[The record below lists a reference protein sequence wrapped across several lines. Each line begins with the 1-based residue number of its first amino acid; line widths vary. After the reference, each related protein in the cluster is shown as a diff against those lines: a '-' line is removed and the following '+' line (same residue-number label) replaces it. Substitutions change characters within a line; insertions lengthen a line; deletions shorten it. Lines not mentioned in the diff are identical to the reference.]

1 MLPNSCML
9 VEEKVAEV
17 GKHQHFLFES
27 GSNCMKWLGVLQG
40 LGKNYL
46 VLVSV
51 NYMTN

>member
-1 MLPNSCML
+1 ML